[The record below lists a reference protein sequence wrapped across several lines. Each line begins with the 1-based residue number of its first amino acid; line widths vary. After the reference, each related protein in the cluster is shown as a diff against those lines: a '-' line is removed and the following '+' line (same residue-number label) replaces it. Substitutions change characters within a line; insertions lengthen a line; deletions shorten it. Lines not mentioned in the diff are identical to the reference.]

1 MTTNDTKKMNMELA
15 ALRQQVRKQQ
25 RQLDEQARQ
34 EEKSRRLEEIM
45 GILSHHIGRSKAIGM
60 GELYV
65 KVFDR
70 QWLHRIND
78 TRTLRKYV
86 EELRQAG
93 RKICFST
100 ANPGGGYYI
109 AATDDEWKSFI
120 FGDIKNRARSINRD
134 RIMYRISN
142 EEAMR
147 QVQMVLEGAA

>member
-1 MTTNDTKKMNMELA
+1 MEQSMKMELER
-15 ALRQQVRKQQ
+15 LRLQVRQQKRK
-25 RQLDEQARQ
+25 LEEQARQ

-45 GILSHHIGRSKAIGM
+45 GILSHHVGRSKAIGM

-78 TRTLRKYV
+78 TRAIRRDIEGLRTM
-86 EELRQAG
+86 G
-93 RKICFST
+93 RKICYST
-100 ANPGGGYYI
+100 TSTGGGYYI
-109 AATDDEWKSFI
+109 AATDDEWKTFI
-120 FGDIKNRARSINRD
+120 FGDIRKRAMSIKRD

-147 QVQMVLEGAA
+147 QIQIVLEGAA